1 MSMSQLATSGDEL
14 KIWDTHSFLPLHQYT
29 SPTHPGSSISS
40 SLTSNCWSSDTSC
53 VASIVKGRDRVV
65 LSYSKNNKYTSQ
77 ELTTQGITGPT
88 VLQFPK
94 TTQKHLM
101 ISAGPDLHV
110 YDIAKSKVR
119 KSFSL
124 KSNITSFTV
133 NHCDAYIAV
142 GCSDGS
148 LNLATLA
155 TNQVSSPMVAPRC
168 AGQKVTSVQY
178 SSVKPSFLG
187 SSCESGVLSFWD
199 CNASKNIFNLT
210 PHCAPATAITF
221 SPINDTLALSVG
233 LDKRLVCCDTKTKK
247 VIMSIQCENPLTAAD
262 FDLDGVSMAV
272 GTSRGKVLVYDLRS
286 PKTPIRSLT
295 AHNTSVTSL
304 VYKHRVD
311 KQQVSQVMSAV
322 KAKPKLA
329 QHKSTPSL
337 RTVQEESKEN
347 TEPVTEVDR
356 PRAQIGS
363 QVTEE
368 LEQDWIG
375 QPDDIVFMRDDS
387 LVSTNRRDSLSSQLF
402 SPLRE
407 ADISFPSS
415 QAGYSITKEGRR
427 VSEVRLSSDG
437 LFSPLREANSPSSSV
452 SSLQMSF
459 KKTPYTSFTTPTMS
473 PLTSIREETT
483 RSPSSPAKPLNISRE
498 HFKRPEK
505 LSLEKLDDF
514 VKKASAGEKSPMFD
528 REEVDNVDGVR
539 EALKFNLG
547 EKKILV
553 NECPEEEKLPSIVKP
568 CMSSTKQQPEDFL
581 SVLTAFPDLGL
592 ETVGQHHQPPAG
604 HVHLAATRIADR
616 LTTSPDSGVATFQRD
631 YISGVVSEAM
641 EEWCSGV
648 ERRLWGLQYS
658 LLRQLQQH
666 QDETKVLLAESAGM
680 GEMREELTRLRR
692 ENEELRKF
700 FGNDPADTSYNYR
713 DH

>member
-1 MSMSQLATSGDEL
+1 
-14 KIWDTHSFLPLHQYT
+14 
-29 SPTHPGSSISS
+29 
-40 SLTSNCWSSDTSC
+40 
-53 VASIVKGRDRVV
+53 
-65 LSYSKNNKYTSQ
+65 
-77 ELTTQGITGPT
+77 
-88 VLQFPK
+88 
-94 TTQKHLM
+94 M
-101 ISAGPDLHV
+101 ISAGSDLHV
-110 YDIAKSKVR
+110 YDITKSKVR

-155 TNQVSSPMVAPRC
+155 TNQVSSPMVAPKC
-168 AGQKVTSVQY
+168 GGQKVTSVKY
-178 SSVKPSFLG
+178 SCVKPSFLG

-199 CNASKNIFNLT
+199 CNANKNIFNLT

-247 VIMSIQCENPLTAAD
+247 VILSIHCENPLTAAD

-286 PKTPIRSLT
+286 PKTPMQSLT

-311 KQQVSQVMSAV
+311 RQQVSQVMSAV
-322 KAKPKLA
+322 KVKPKLA

-337 RTVQEESKEN
+337 RTVQEEAKEN
-347 TEPVTEVDR
+347 TEPVTEKAR
-356 PRAQIGS
+356 SGLGS
-363 QVTEE
+363 GMHETDLGKEVF
-368 LEQDWIG
+368 G
-375 QPDDIVFMRDDS
+375 KPDDSVFMKDDS
-387 LVSTNRRDSLSSQLF
+387 LISSNRRDSLSSQLF

-407 ADISFPSS
+407 ADTSLTSISS
-415 QAGYSITKEGRR
+415 QVGFSVTKDRR

-437 LFSPLREANSPSSSV
+437 LFSPLREANSPGSST
-452 SSLQMSF
+452 SSFQMSF
-459 KKTPYTSFTTPTMS
+459 KKTPYTSFSTPTMS
-473 PLTSIREETT
+473 PLTSIREEVVH
-483 RSPSSPAKPLNISRE
+483 SPSSPAKPLNINKE
-498 HFKRPEK
+498 TTKLPEK
-505 LSLEKLDDF
+505 LSLEKLDNF
-514 VKKASAGEKSPMFD
+514 VKEASAGQKSPMFRGEND
-528 REEVDNVDGVR
+528 SVDGVG
-539 EALKFNLG
+539 EAIKFNLG
-547 EKKILV
+547 KKNVLV
-553 NECPEEEKLPSIVKP
+553 QEDVEEEKPPIIVKP
-568 CMSSTKQQPEDFL
+568 SMSSTKQQPEDFL
-581 SVLTAFPDLGL
+581 SVLTAFPDIGL
-592 ETVGQHHQPPAG
+592 DTAAEHHSSPAG
-604 HVHLAATRIADR
+604 HIYMAASMIADR
-616 LTTSPDSGVATFQRD
+616 LTTTPDSGVATFQRD

-666 QDETKVLLAESAGM
+666 QEETKVMLAESAGM
-680 GEMREELTRLRR
+680 GQMREELARLRT

-700 FGNDPADTSYNYR
+700 FGTDPADSGYR
-713 DH
+713 DN